1 MVTCECGIVSATKI
15 NEFWKNIKNR
25 YFLYHV
31 FPVLLKKN
39 TTISPP
45 KKWLSTRIFIWPSN
59 LNHLCYKPKTIKFF
73 FSWVLWVRWMK
84 GLMNFL
90 NFLLWQYTMVIHH
103 EQCIFIIYNSAG
115 RGRNKF
121 QQLSK
126 SIELKF
132 ISITS
137 AH

>member
-1 MVTCECGIVSATKI
+1 MTCEWGIVSATKI

-25 YFLYHV
+25 YFLYLV
-31 FPVLLKKN
+31 FPVLLKNN

-59 LNHLCYKPKTIKFF
+59 LNHLCYKPKTIKLF